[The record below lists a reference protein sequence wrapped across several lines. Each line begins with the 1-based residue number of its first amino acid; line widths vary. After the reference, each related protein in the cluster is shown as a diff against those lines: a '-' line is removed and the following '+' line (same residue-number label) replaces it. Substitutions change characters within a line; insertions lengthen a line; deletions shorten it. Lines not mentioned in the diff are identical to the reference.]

1 MNDREIRMKAANNR
15 KKAYLIKRINEI
27 LDDYLMDDDED
38 YCSIDMEF
46 RKGKETQE
54 KHLLWERITE

>member
-38 YCSIDMEF
+38 FCSIDMTF
-46 RKGKETQE
+46 RKGREIQE
-54 KHLLWERITE
+54 KHLIWERITE